1 MPRTPRDP
9 EGRMPLREHLVEIRK
24 RVVRIALG
32 LLVGAV
38 LGWILYDPLL
48 DALMHPL
55 EQAAERRD
63 ALIGLNFDGVATAID
78 MRVKVSLF
86 LGVIVSSPWW
96 LYQVFAFVNPGLTG
110 TERRYVY
117 GFLCAAVPMF
127 LAGAWLAWSVLPYVV
142 EVLND
147 FVPEGG
153 ANLVG
158 AQMYLSFVM
167 RLILACGI
175 AFLVPVF
182 MVVLNLMGTVRARTW
197 LAGWRWAVLV
207 SFLFAAIVTPTM
219 DVLSMFG
226 IAGPICA
233 LYFVATGICFLHDRR
248 VDRRRVAAPVE

>member
-9 EGRMPLREHLVEIRK
+9 EGRMPLREHLVEARK

-32 LLVGAV
+32 LLAGAV

-48 DALMHPL
+48 AALVQPL
-55 EQAAERRD
+55 HEAADRRG

-86 LGVIVSSPWW
+86 LGVLVSSPWW
-96 LYQVFAFVNPGLTG
+96 LYQVFAFINPGLTG

-117 GFLCAAVPMF
+117 GFLLAAVPMF
-127 LAGAWLAWSVLPYVV
+127 TAGAGLAWYVLPYVV
-142 EVLND
+142 QVLND
-147 FVPEGG
+147 FVPEGSS
-153 ANLVG
+153 NLVG
-158 AQMYLSFVM
+158 AQLYLSFVM

-197 LAGWRWAVLV
+197 LAGWRWAILV
-207 SFLFAAIVTPTM
+207 SFLFSAIVTPTM
-219 DVLSMFG
+219 DVLSMFA
-226 IAGPICA
+226 IALPICS
-233 LYFVATGICFLHDRR
+233 LYFIATGICFLHDRR
-248 VDRRRVAAPVE
+248 VDRRRVAPTG

>member
-1 MPRTPRDP
+1 
-9 EGRMPLREHLVEIRK
+9 MPLRDHLVEVRK

-32 LLVGAV
+32 LLAGAV

-48 DALMHPL
+48 SALVQPL
-55 EQAAERRD
+55 QDAAERRG

-78 MRVKVSLF
+78 MQVKVALF

-96 LYQVFAFVNPGLTG
+96 LYQVFAFINPGLTR

-117 GFLCAAVPMF
+117 GFLVAAVPMF
-127 LAGAWLAWSVLPYVV
+127 LAGASLAWFVLPLIV
-142 EVLND
+142 EVLNE
-147 FVPEGG
+147 FVPEGSS
-153 ANLVG
+153 NLVG
-158 AQMYLSFVM
+158 AQIYLSFVM

-197 LAGWRWAVLV
+197 MAGWRWAILI
-207 SFLFAAIVTPTM
+207 SFLFAAIATPTM

-226 IAGPICA
+226 IALPICA
-233 LYFVATGICFLHDRR
+233 LYFIATGICFLHDRR
-248 VDRRRVAAPVE
+248 VERRRVAPTG